1 MKINS
6 SGVKQW
12 DRLYGG
18 SSDDQAFGIEVVTS
32 GGFIIAGYSSS
43 SAGTYIETNLGNED
57 AWLVKTKANGDFLWS
72 KNFGGSENDRF
83 VSVLNT
89 IDDGFLAAGSTAS
102 AIDNNAGE

>member
-57 AWLVKTKANGDFLWS
+57 AWLVKQKQMVTFYGLRTLGVVRTIVLFL
-72 KNFGGSENDRF
+72 F
-83 VSVLNT
+83 
-89 IDDGFLAAGSTAS
+89 
-102 AIDNNAGE
+102 